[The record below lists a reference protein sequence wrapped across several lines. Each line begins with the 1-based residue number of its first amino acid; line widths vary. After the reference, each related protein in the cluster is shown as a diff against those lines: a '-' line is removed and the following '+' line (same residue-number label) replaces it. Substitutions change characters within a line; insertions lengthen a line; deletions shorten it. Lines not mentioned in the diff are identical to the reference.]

1 MFKVT
6 LWVKDFERFDI
17 LSEKE
22 KQFQKLK
29 TPHQNVFKETTL
41 TSLLESMNAEERED
55 TLIIVFVAETDLQ
68 NVANISSLVEEK
80 FPEVG
85 SILISLPP
93 SQLLQLLFL
102 QHIQSGLLEVIS
114 PPPQFYPD
122 LTELEETLGKPPK
135 PNLKLVF
142 FIWLWS
148 D

>member
-1 MFKVT
+1 MT
-6 LWVKDFERFDI
+6 
-17 LSEKE
+17 
-22 KQFQKLK
+22 
-29 TPHQNVFKETTL
+29 
-41 TSLLESMNAEERED
+41 AEERED

-102 QHIQSGLLEVIS
+102 LQHIQSGLLEVIS

-122 LTELEETLGKPPK
+122 FTELEQTLGKPPK
-135 PNLKLVF
+135 TKSEICSSFNSGLTKVTV
-142 FIWLWS
+142 WTG
-148 D
+148 